1 MRQNKEAG
9 DDLPALPICRKN
21 PYRFKTDS
29 FLFWIDFFVIFTL
42 TPTDSCRTL
51 SVHVVTPTPKGEKIM
66 ASITELIA
74 LRQQQ
79 NEKTEAITARIPV
92 SYVAHLDELS
102 SSLDVTRQFLLTEMI
117 KEKVDEALALYAEEQ
132 KKNISQVTDDDDEPV
147 SGSRFF
153 ILNTNKR
160 YEVAAHRDMVT
171 NGVAAAFCDP
181 WKFQIERIKEGDVV
195 FLYENGVGIVGT
207 GIAPREL
214 EKAEHDGVVDDAYR
228 KKLIDYKRVKP
239 LSARDIKKV
248 VGSNLVFLQVLFKV
262 PTEFGKKIQENLQ
275 EV

>member
-1 MRQNKEAG
+1 MTRVT
-9 DDLPALPICRKN
+9 DL
-21 PYRFKTDS
+21 
-29 FLFWIDFFVIFTL
+29 
-42 TPTDSCRTL
+42 
-51 SVHVVTPTPKGEKIM
+51 
-66 ASITELIA
+66 IT

-79 NEKTEAITARIPV
+79 DEKTEAITARIPV

-117 KEKVDEALALYAEEQ
+117 KDKVDEALALYEEKQ
-132 KKNISQVTDDDDEPV
+132 NTPQAMDDEDEPV

-160 YEVAAHRDMVT
+160 HDVATHRDMVA

-207 GIAPREL
+207 GIAPHEV
-214 EKAEHDGVVDDAYR
+214 EKVEYDGVAEDAYR
-228 KKLIDYKRVKP
+228 KKLIDYRRVKP
-239 LSARDIKKV
+239 LNARDIKKV
-248 VGSNLVFLQVLFKV
+248 VGGNLVFLRTLFEV
-262 PTEFGKKIQENLQ
+262 PAEFGKKIQENMQ
-275 EV
+275 DV